1 MMYQTEAMSEST
13 VIDALAID
21 GAQPAWMTLN
31 AAREIAFTGE
41 IVFESDPDVHAYLDN
56 GVVYY
61 AERVTDATLGRRLLD
76 AGVLDMIQLER
87 GTVRVGDIEHLGRL
101 FDRDSSVDRDAV
113 TVLAENATQELIT
126 DLANRAVTTVR
137 ATAYRHHP
145 SGVHRWFVAPT
156 DPASVTRPVGV
167 IAQIDNTVVSQ
178 LPGLPFGSGVEELT
192 IEWDDQTIEWD
203 DDTDEADDDV
213 AAKGADTSRPDVWEV
228 SDEPDESDE
237 ATELIVE
244 VFGSPLGVLEF
255 ANGLDALNAA
265 SNDAFDTTN
274 TVDLLDDAMLS
285 TLEVVFDAPN
295 VTVDAAKLAEVVTA
309 DAVEGTVRD
318 EFTVV
323 WPDVPEDEESSDDEH
338 AQLPEPALQQA
349 AVVEAAPVLV
359 RTDDGNVQF
368 VMPPLTLSD
377 EPEIADADVP
387 EDVAA
392 AVRSVIA
399 AIEAAGFS
407 TPSADAG
414 MTPRP
419 DVAAQL
425 TDNVVIEPT
434 GQIDVVPAGFRGF
447 SPPTMATRAEV
458 LYDHST
464 LAPASMAGG
473 PAAPATDD
481 PSDRSSALRR
491 LIGSLRRKD
500 H

>member
-1 MMYQTEAMSEST
+1 MMHQTDAMSEST
-13 VIDALAID
+13 LIDALAID

-76 AGVLDMIQLER
+76 AGVLDMIQLDR

-113 TVLAENATQELIT
+113 TVLAETATQELIT
-126 DLANRAVTTVR
+126 DLANRAITTVR

-156 DPASVTRPVGV
+156 DPAAVTRPVSV

-237 ATELIVE
+237 ATELVVE
-244 VFGSPLGVLEF
+244 VFGSPLDLLEF
-255 ANGLDALNAA
+255 TDGLDALNAA
-265 SNDAFDTTN
+265 SSDAVDTTN
-274 TVDLLDDAMLS
+274 TVDIQDDAVLSML
-285 TLEVVFDAPN
+285 EDVFD
-295 VTVDAAKLAEVVTA
+295 VTVDAENLAEVVTA
-309 DAVEGTVRD
+309 DTVEATVHD
-318 EFTVV
+318 DFTVV
-323 WPDVPEDEESSDDEH
+323 WPDVPEDEESSDEEH
-338 AQLPEPALQQA
+338 ARLPEPALQQPD
-349 AVVEAAPVLV
+349 VVEAAPVLV

-377 EPEIADADVP
+377 EPELADADVP

-419 DVAAQL
+419 DVPVQL
-425 TDNVVIEPT
+425 PDNVAIEPT
-434 GQIDVVPAGFRGF
+434 GPIDVVPAGFSGF
-447 SPPTMATRAEV
+447 SPPTMATRAHA
-458 LYDHST
+458 LCDQPT
-464 LAPASMAGG
+464 LATASMAGA
-473 PAAPATDD
+473 PAAAATD